1 MVLVGLNPH
10 IIIDSNT
17 YKGLSAKIRFY
28 EWKKV

>member
-10 IIIDSNT
+10 TIIDSNT
-17 YKGLSAKIRFY
+17 YNGLEALIRFN